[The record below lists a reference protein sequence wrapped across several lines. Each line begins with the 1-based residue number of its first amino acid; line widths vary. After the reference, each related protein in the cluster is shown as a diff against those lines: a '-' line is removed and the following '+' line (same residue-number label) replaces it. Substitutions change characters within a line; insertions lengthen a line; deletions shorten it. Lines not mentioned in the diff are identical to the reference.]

1 MLVTKGVFNVH
12 LSVKP
17 KLLQVLVLI
26 LVMFAF
32 NLSLSGAY
40 NYY

>member
-1 MLVTKGVFNVH
+1 MLVTKGVCNVH

-26 LVMFAF
+26 LVMFVF
-32 NLSLSGAY
+32 NLSLSRAY
-40 NYY
+40 IYY